1 MNRLMVLIDTS
12 QSILRPGTLAA
23 MEEFLLKLY
32 NDLIDNQL
40 YFNSLSVYQCGS
52 GIVTDKKDAH
62 WVPQEKDCG
71 GIAPIANVLEDTI
84 LPVLRQ
90 SNLTNN
96 TLVIV
101 SDGYWCGPHDKVTDF
116 ELTCMEEKLAKIV
129 EVNVLMSNV
138 KNLSIPKNVSLLSTE
153 DNVTKKIL
161 DVAKGK

>member
-1 MNRLMVLIDTS
+1 
-12 QSILRPGTLAA
+12 

-40 YFNSLSVYQCGS
+40 YFNALSVYQCGA
-52 GIVTDKKDAH
+52 GGVTDKKDER

-84 LPVLRQ
+84 LPALRQ
-90 SNLTNN
+90 SQLTNN

-101 SDGYWCGPHDKVTDF
+101 SDGYWCGPHEKVTDF

-129 EVNVLMSNV
+129 EVNVNSNV
-138 KNLSIPKNVSLLSTE
+138 KNLTSPKNVSLLSTE
-153 DNVTKKIL
+153 NNVTKKIL
-161 DVAKGK
+161 DVAKGNKTKK